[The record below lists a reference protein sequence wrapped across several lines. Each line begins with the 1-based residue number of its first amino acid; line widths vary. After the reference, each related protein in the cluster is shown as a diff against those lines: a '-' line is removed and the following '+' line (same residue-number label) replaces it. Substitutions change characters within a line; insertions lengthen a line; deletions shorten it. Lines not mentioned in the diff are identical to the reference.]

1 MLHSSSSSSSSFV
14 DVVVLTRPWHMNPPL
29 HSLIWLHCRVIVCQ
43 MRQETGRKR
52 MTNKS
57 FFLDVRWTS
66 TERRTK
72 LEDGWWWVVCHK
84 VVWASIH
91 SLTRAFTHSFIHLGK
106 QCISLEMQL
115 IWNCFKSRFFVMFSL
130 FGQKQTAWPF

>member
-1 MLHSSSSSSSSFV
+1 MLHSSSSSSSSSSFV
-14 DVVVLTRPWHMNPPL
+14 AVIVLTRPWHMNPPL
-29 HSLIWLHCRVIVCQ
+29 YSLIRLHCRVIVCQ

-57 FFLDVRWTS
+57 YFSGCALNFHR
-66 TERRTK
+66 E
-72 LEDGWWWVVCHK
+72 EDEVGGWMMM
-84 VVWASIH
+84 SRLSQGRMGIH
-91 SLTRAFTHSFIHLGK
+91 SLTRAFIHSFIHFGK

-130 FGQKQTAWPF
+130 FGQKQTA